1 MLMAETR
8 IRIIPAGE
16 HLELLRAL
24 SFELER
30 AMEAIARNDL
40 QELEDSIAIQQSL
53 CLLLSNSSQKIA
65 EGSGQLAESTP
76 LLDPEIKR
84 QIGDA
89 TGELK
94 KLNQRYSILLKHS
107 SQSAKMLALLFSSY
121 RGQIKEASGQG
132 SKDQSRPDRKDSRWE
147 A

>member
-24 SFELER
+24 AIELDR
-30 AMEAIARNDL
+30 AMEAIAQNNLR
-40 QELEDSIAIQQSL
+40 ELEDSIARQQSL
-53 CLLLSNSSQKIA
+53 CILLSNSSQRIEEDSRPPA
-65 EGSGQLAESTP
+65 GDAQPME
-76 LLDPEIKR
+76 PEIKR
-84 QIGDA
+84 QIGAA

-107 SQSAKMLALLFSSY
+107 SRSAAMMALLFSSY

-132 SKDQSRPDRKDSRWE
+132 SWDQSRADRKDSRWE